1 VLAPVTVTSVRIGR
15 IALVVLTGALIW
27 PLGASLGTIADVEPL
42 PESFCTPIVR
52 GAGNPQFLIA
62 SDLPVRGADTRAFSL
77 AMRSA
82 IRFML
87 ERRGY
92 RAGKYWV
99 GYQACDDSSPQGA
112 SGDLGKCAANAK
124 AYAAD
129 KSVIGVVGTWS
140 SRCSGVEIPILNQ
153 APSGPLALIS
163 PSNTNVGLTHAGA
176 ATERGEPLRYYPT
189 GKRNFVR
196 IISADDAQGVA
207 DALLAKQLG
216 LRRVFVLNDRES
228 YGTTVASPF
237 QTAARRFGLRI
248 AGTGSWDVGQ
258 SKFDV
263 LSKKVARSGADGV
276 FLGGYECPGCGVLV
290 RDLRAALGRRTA
302 IIAPDGFNDIPSLVK
317 AAGVAATEG
326 LYVSVPGLPTSSLSP
341 LGRQIARKFGPSA
354 LSSGGPPYA
363 AQAVDVL
370 LQAIAQSDG
379 TRASVTEH
387 LLRARVRGGIL
398 GDLSFDQNGDPTLN
412 PVTILRIR
420 GGIGTIDRVVS
431 PRPVPAR

>member
-1 VLAPVTVTSVRIGR
+1 M
-15 IALVVLTGALIW
+15 LTGALVW

-42 PESFCTPIVR
+42 PQSFCSPVDR
-52 GAGNPQFLIA
+52 GAGKPQFLIV
-62 SDLPVRGADTRAFSL
+62 SDLPVRGTDVRAFSL
-77 AMRSA
+77 SMRGA

-87 ERRGY
+87 ERGGF

-112 SGDLGKCAANAK
+112 AGDLGKCASNAK

-129 KSVIGVVGTWS
+129 KSVIGVVGTWN
-140 SRCSGVEIPILNQ
+140 SRCSAVEIPILNQ
-153 APSGPLALIS
+153 APNGPLALIS
-163 PSNTNVGLTHAGA
+163 PSNTDVGLTHAGA
-176 ATERGEPLRYYPT
+176 ATGRGEPGSYYPT

-216 LRRVFVLNDRES
+216 LHRVFVLNDRES
-228 YGTTVASPF
+228 YGATLASPF
-237 QTAARRFGLRI
+237 QAAARRFGLRI

-258 SKFDV
+258 SKFGL

-276 FLGGYECPGCGVLV
+276 FLGGFACPGCGALV
-290 RDLRAALGRRTA
+290 TELRAALGPRAA
-302 IIAPDGFNDIPSLVK
+302 IIAPDGFSDIPGLVK
-317 AAGVAATEG
+317 AAGVVATEG

-341 LGRQIARKFGPSA
+341 LGRQIARKFGPSR
-354 LSSGGPPYA
+354 LGSGGPPYA

-387 LLRARVRGGIL
+387 LLGARVRGGIL
-398 GDLSFDQNGDPTLN
+398 GDLSFDRNGDPTLN
-412 PVTILRIR
+412 PVTILRVHR
-420 GGIGTIDRVVS
+420 GIGKIDRVVS
-431 PRPVPAR
+431 PRPFTAT